1 MQKLYQIVIVDDDEL
16 SGVINELLIRKYD
29 CAEKIIVFGDPQDA
43 IDYFTELKANAT
55 QETRFPELVLTDF
68 NMPGMNGFE
77 LVREL
82 RGLDLPQEIFYC
94 ILSAS
99 IDMIDPITLEQNHI
113 FKQLIKPLDKK
124 EFMEMY
130 NSMQAVQAGAA
141 IHG

>member
-43 IDYFTELKANAT
+43 VDYFTELKAQAT
-55 QETRFPELVLTDF
+55 PDTHYPELVLTDF

-99 IDMIDPITLEQNHI
+99 IDMIDPITLEKNHI

-124 EFMEMY
+124 EFMAMY
-130 NSMQAVQAGAA
+130 NNILAIQANGVVHA
-141 IHG
+141 

>member
-29 CAEKIIVFGDPQDA
+29 CAEKITVFGDPQDA
-43 IDYFTELKANAT
+43 IDYFTDLKNTPGA
-55 QETRFPELVLTDF
+55 RIPELVLTDF

-77 LVREL
+77 LVKTL

-99 IDMIDPITLEQNHI
+99 IDTMDPITLEKNHI
-113 FKQLIKPLDKK
+113 FKQLIKPLDKG
-124 EFMEMY
+124 EFMNMY
-130 NSMQAVQAGAA
+130 NSIQSLQANTVL
-141 IHG
+141 